1 MYDKLDGFPGMFGD
15 DEFSWH
21 EPDFLLSYLISSLVN
36 VGGAPL
42 GITLMMKGI
51 IITGTLMSEKEY
63 LDTLSDML
71 QSQVREA
78 LASLPE
84 DDRKIAEQA
93 FDFRELTEDLYP
105 DEGDDDDDDMPETL
119 FFLHLKNPLVVTPQP
134 SIGFSSGPF
143 PVMRIRLTHIDGWML
158 GASIPDDL
166 DDFVAPNG
174 SSDIKH

>member
-1 MYDKLDGFPGMFGD
+1 MTSKFNGFPGLFD
-15 DEFSWH
+15 DDDFTWH

-42 GITLMMKGI
+42 GVTLMMKGI
-51 IITGTLMSEKEY
+51 IITGTLISEKEY
-63 LDTLSDML
+63 LDSLSDML

-78 LASLPE
+78 LASLPAE
-84 DDRKIAEQA
+84 DRKMAEDA

-105 DEGDDDDDDMPETL
+105 EEDDDDDEVPDTL

-174 SSDIKH
+174 NSEIKH